1 MTPPVNG
8 HRFRMST
15 VIDREGPPMRK
26 TPTLFTT
33 TTICRLMAFGLVW
46 SAAFPADA
54 GPAATE
60 LPVATLTS
68 ATVPARPVA
77 NAAFAPGID
86 AAAAAPLAGT
96 LRVLQSS
103 MQAQPELKGPLI
115 GGRDARLFP
124 ALSLELFSDGDT
136 LVPVQRG
143 SMLSEPQA
151 STANRGARSYWT
163 VIPQFGRVW
172 REPGDGEW
180 SRAAL
185 PLMLVNDTE
194 NHAHQG
200 VVTFLYR
207 GSDIT
212 ALRLQFTQQTAP
224 YLLHQHVV
232 LWGRAAATFTSGG
245 LEDLEAKRD
254 LARRELADRLPV
266 KPWSALEQ
274 QFPAG
279 TLNGFG
285 GPLRPKW
292 QVINALVHR
301 GTLYHQ
307 PSDTPFGPYP
317 YPLEMR
323 FGVRSVMKSIAAPLA
338 LLRLA
343 ETYGPYVLDLRI
355 GDHVPGLHPKWDRI
369 RFIDAA
375 DMATG
380 FGGHGSLKTNP
391 NDAFAG
397 YLEGDY
403 DAWYTAGSKAEKTAL
418 INRHLKPY
426 PWEPGTVMRYRDQD
440 YFLLGLALDGF
451 LKSVRG
457 PQADLWQMLSDEV
470 FRPIGIHH
478 APAVRTIE
486 SGGTRGVIW
495 ANAGWYPTLD
505 DQAKIALLLQS
516 GGAHQGQQLLH
527 RGLTTDLLAARGA
540 LHIKGDR
547 SRDLSGQPSGIAGR
561 ATTASDAES
570 SSGDDMYRMG
580 YWFPRHVGSASG
592 KAFRLPS
599 MQGSGDNRVTIYP
612 NGIITLQMAKAAELP
627 PGEQA
632 RDDDAAATHRVVDRM
647 APF

>member
-1 MTPPVNG
+1 MRTL
-8 HRFRMST
+8 STTT
-15 VIDREGPPMRK
+15 VI
-26 TPTLFTT
+26 L
-33 TTICRLMAFGLVW
+33 RLAVCAGL
-46 SAAFPADA
+46 STASIGASA
-54 GPAATE
+54 GPATTH
-60 LPVATLTS
+60 LPVSTMTS
-68 ATVPARPVA
+68 AAAPMAPVD
-77 NAAFAPGID
+77 NAAFAPGTD

-96 LRVLQSS
+96 LRIGQAS
-103 MQAQPELKGPLI
+103 MQALPELKAPVI

-124 ALSLELFSDGDT
+124 ALSLDLFSDGGT
-136 LVPVQRG
+136 LIPVQRG
-143 SMLSEPQA
+143 TMLDEA
-151 STANRGARSYWT
+151 ALKGAARSYWT

-200 VVTFLYR
+200 VMTFLYR
-207 GSDIT
+207 DGEVT

-232 LWGRAAATFTSGG
+232 FWARAAAGFTAGG
-245 LEDLEAKRD
+245 LRDLEAQRAA
-254 LARRELADRLPV
+254 ARRELADRLPAR
-266 KPWSALEQ
+266 PWPELQ
-274 QFPAG
+274 KQFPAG
-279 TLNGFG
+279 TLDGFG

-292 QVINALVHR
+292 QVLNALVHR

-307 PSDTPFGPYP
+307 DSVTPYGAYP

-323 FGVRSVMKSIAAPLA
+323 FGVRSVMKSVAAPLA

-355 GDHVPGLHPKWDRI
+355 GDFVPGLHPKWDRI

-380 FGGHGSLKTNP
+380 FGGLGSLKTNP
-391 NDAFAG
+391 NDPYAG
-397 YLEGDY
+397 YLEGEY
-403 DAWYTAGSKAEKTAL
+403 DAWYTAGPVAEKLAL

-440 YFLLGLALDGF
+440 YFLLGLAIDGF
-451 LKSVRG
+451 LRSVRG
-457 PQADLWQMLSDEV
+457 PQADLWQMLTDEV
-470 FRPIGIHH
+470 FKPIGIHH

-486 SGGTRGVIW
+486 PGGARGPVW

-505 DQAKIALLLQS
+505 DQAKIALLLQA
-516 GGAHQGQQLLH
+516 GGAHQGRQLLH

-540 LHIKGDR
+540 LFIRGDR
-547 SRDLSGQPSGIAGR
+547 AGGLSRTATEQVPPDIPAG
-561 ATTASDAES
+561 DN
-570 SSGDDMYRMG
+570 MYRMG
-580 YWFPRHVGSASG
+580 YWFPQHVGSASG
-592 KAFRLPS
+592 KAFLLPS

-612 NGIITLQMAKAAELP
+612 NGIIALQMAKAAELP

-647 APF
+647 SPF